1 MFTSYSSYY
10 FLCIDIYINYT
21 PFFKTTLPTFKTREL
36 DKEEGTVP
44 LEGIGNTDIEEL
56 LSKHFDLYV
65 RDSTKYGGFFKQTQ
79 SYLMFPYVEKRK
91 RYDNYREIMQV
102 NQFVR
107 GIGDENAG
115 YGDVNGD
122 KADINS
128 NKDEVRIIAFNL
140 HYFGI

>member
-1 MFTSYSSYY
+1 
-10 FLCIDIYINYT
+10 
-21 PFFKTTLPTFKTREL
+21 
-36 DKEEGTVP
+36 KEEGTVP

-128 NKDEVRIIAFNL
+128 NKDEFDREDSTNSFLESNVPMKYVFYEQEIKVSVP
-140 HYFGI
+140 